1 MTTTSTQT
9 KRNSVSGSKITA
21 YVELTFGTA
30 YPANGEPFDATAFGV
45 GVIDEVRITVP
56 AVAAGLYVFTYIAA
70 DKKVRA
76 FGSTTQAT
84 GAAVSEGDGDLAGGM
99 QLKELAHN
107 SGLLDGLKLDI
118 AITGGR

>member
-84 GAAVSEGDGDLAGGM
+84 GDAVSEGDGDLAGGM